1 MKVTSDRKIPIV
13 PSVTIKESILP
24 LVARSPFTTPASRPT
39 TSPAIMPA
47 INAVGSGQ
55 PDCASSFMIMIIKLA
70 INAAI
75 APTDKSICPVTIT
88 NVPPTLMIPMNALLV
103 KTLLKLFH
111 DRKLGFNKTPIT
123 TSKSSAISGPRVC
136 AHFAMLRQL
145 DPICVR

>member
-1 MKVTSDRKIPIV
+1 MT
-13 PSVTIKESILP
+13 
-24 LVARSPFTTPASRPT
+24 
-39 TSPAIMPA
+39 
-47 INAVGSGQ
+47 
-55 PDCASSFMIMIIKLA
+55 MIIRLA

-136 AHFAMLRQL
+136 AHFAMVRQFLAPISLIDARSERHLKGRSNNYRLRFRTV
-145 DPICVR
+145 PCR